1 MKFWEI
7 MFAIMINISIIIV
20 QTGKQIK
27 DIKMINL
34 YIIVVVKK
42 YIASTNHIYSFI
54 FIKL

>member
-7 MFAIMINISIIIV
+7 MFAIMINISIII
-20 QTGKQIK
+20 TAGKQIK